1 MVSLNS
7 RKVLCILTRT
17 SEDDFLL
24 GILLVEA
31 SFIFFSRIATIMTNL
46 GLYKTNPSTSKYSYT
61 HTHILYRHII
71 EQQGTAYS
79 FKRSERNNHIF
90 YYQSNIFWF
99 SSVSSAPESYFCFQ
113 QGFTWYRLILT
124 SFPPRAQ
131 GLAKRS
137 SCGSDLNLTYP

>member
-1 MVSLNS
+1 MHDRRTEVEKRLRVLGSAVVSLNS

-17 SEDDFLL
+17 SEDFLL

-31 SFIFFSRIATIMTNL
+31 SFIFFFKDRNNYDKPRTVK
-46 GLYKTNPSTSKYSYT
+46 KTPALISIVT

-90 YYQSNIFWF
+90 
-99 SSVSSAPESYFCFQ
+99 
-113 QGFTWYRLILT
+113 
-124 SFPPRAQ
+124 
-131 GLAKRS
+131 
-137 SCGSDLNLTYP
+137 